1 LLNCATAQKSWRTQM
16 PDTEPK
22 IFISYAHSD
31 QDTVEAVTR
40 ALDSKGLRI
49 WSDREIRS
57 GERWAEAIEK
67 ALTDAK
73 IYLVFVSPESLA
85 SRSANFEMGVAAS
98 RAAQSLD
105 VRLIPI
111 LLKGARWQDIPRLL
125 QGRIGIDAKNLTA
138 GQIAESLRNLL
149 KND

>member
-1 LLNCATAQKSWRTQM
+1 
-16 PDTEPK
+16 
-22 IFISYAHSD
+22 
-31 QDTVEAVTR
+31 
-40 ALDSKGLRI
+40 LDSKGLRI